1 MIKPIKFGVIGVGH
15 LGNFHAQQLKK
26 IHTVRLVGVFD
37 LNSSLC
43 KKAAKKY
50 DVFAFN
56 NINDILNNCDAV
68 SVVTPTP
75 SHYKV
80 AKAALQ
86 SRCHVFIEKPFAHKI
101 IEAEE
106 IVSLANKYN
115 VKLQIGHI
123 ERFNPAYRAFCKT
136 LRKPLF
142 IESHRLSPFNI
153 RGSDVAVIL
162 DLMIHDIDL
171 VLDLVQDEVININ
184 ASGASVVSS
193 FVDLANA
200 RLTFN
205 NGVVANLTASR
216 VSDKQMRQLR
226 IFEKNCYSALDLH
239 VPAIKCLTVNDKKE
253 IKNSLIKVKK
263 ENALFLELQSFVQS
277 IITDTKTLV
286 SGEEGLNALKI
297 AIKIQ
302 KIIEKQK
309 NN

>member
-1 MIKPIKFGVIGVGH
+1 VIKHIKFGVIGVGY

-26 IHTVRLVGVFD
+26 IRSVHLVGVFD
-37 LNSSLC
+37 LNSALC
-43 KKAAKKY
+43 KKVAKKHG
-50 DVFAFN
+50 VLAFK
-56 NINDILNNCDAV
+56 NINDVFNNCDAV

-80 AKAALQ
+80 AKTALQ
-86 SRCHVFIEKPFAHKI
+86 NRLHVFIEKPIAHKVTD
-101 IEAEE
+101 AKK
-106 IVSLANKYN
+106 IVSLAEKNK

-123 ERFNPAYRAFCKT
+123 ERFNPAYRAFCQVP
-136 LRKPLF
+136 RKPLF
-142 IESHRLSPFNI
+142 IESHRLSPFNV

-171 VLDLVQDEVININ
+171 VLDLVQDEVINIS

-200 RLTFN
+200 RLTFKG
-205 NGVVANLTASR
+205 GVVANLTASR

-239 VPAIKCLTVNDKKE
+239 VSSIKCLTVGNNKE
-253 IKNSLIKVKK
+253 IKNSLLKVKK
-263 ENALFLELQSFVQS
+263 ENALFLELQCFVQS
-277 IITDTKTLV
+277 IITGTKTLV
-286 SGEEGLNALKI
+286 SGEDGLSALKI

>member
-1 MIKPIKFGVIGVGH
+1 MV
-15 LGNFHAQQLKK
+15 
-26 IHTVRLVGVFD
+26 
-37 LNSSLC
+37 
-43 KKAAKKY
+43 
-50 DVFAFN
+50 
-56 NINDILNNCDAV
+56 
-68 SVVTPTP
+68 
-75 SHYKV
+75 
-80 AKAALQ
+80 
-86 SRCHVFIEKPFAHKI
+86 
-101 IEAEE
+101 
-106 IVSLANKYN
+106 
-115 VKLQIGHI
+115 
-123 ERFNPAYRAFCKT
+123 
-136 LRKPLF
+136 
-142 IESHRLSPFNI
+142 
-153 RGSDVAVIL
+153 
-162 DLMIHDIDL
+162 DL

-286 SGEEGLNALKI
+286 SGEDGLNALKI